1 MSTILKLLESC
12 SLNEKNLLL
21 RYISI
26 KNSPNSKKYRLLKL
40 LIKTP
45 DLKDPE
51 LANLIYNSSEQSA
64 YFQLKKRL
72 TEDLISHLRLVKK
85 SSFQKDSCLRM
96 QVIELLQKGQSF
108 LHLGLERDGV
118 KYLRKS
124 LELAG
129 KQGYTDLVLSIHE
142 TARVAGI
149 AEPLN
154 KEELFRLKNALCKQL
169 DLTFQNSVVE
179 KETHQT
185 NLISLRKSVMQTE
198 SNNEVLNL
206 LEKCDLHLKQNSL
219 SKASL
224 AIQEAEN
231 ILYSYPSINQPEMIW
246 KINLTQQEVLL
257 KYESY
262 EELINNC
269 QKTIQIKG
277 LPENIKME
285 VYKNEWF
292 AAFYLKNIDLA
303 RKILLKLARNKN
315 YLLKNSWQ
323 YFESYL
329 LFQEGKM
336 QESLTLN
343 HDCQR
348 ILKSNQDYFLG
359 SKLLEIMILIEKN
372 EWDWVEFKLESFRKT
387 LYSTKGKIKN
397 RIKSFYHSVQHLQKL
412 TESSRSTEIE
422 KFRHFQLLKNCQ
434 DSFRWQPGTFEIIP
448 YHQWIQKFVHL

>member
-1 MSTILKLLESC
+1 MSTILKVLESC

-26 KNSPNSKKYRLLKL
+26 KNSPSSKKYRLLKL
-40 LIKTP
+40 MIKNP
-45 DLKDPE
+45 SLKDVE
-51 LANLIYNSSEQSA
+51 LASLIYNSPELPA
-64 YFQLKKRL
+64 YFQIKKRL
-72 TEDLISHLRLVKK
+72 TEELICYLRLVKK

-108 LHLGLERDGV
+108 LHLDLERDGL

-129 KQGYTDLVLSIHE
+129 KQGYTDLVLTIHE
-142 TARVAGI
+142 TARAAGV
-149 AEPLN
+149 AEPIDN
-154 KEELFRLKNALCKQL
+154 DELFRLKNALCNQL
-169 DLTFQNSVVE
+169 DLTFHNSVVE
-179 KETHQT
+179 KESHKT
-185 NLISLRKSVMQTE
+185 NLISVRKSVMQTE

-206 LEKCDLHLKQNSL
+206 LEKCEVYLKQNCL
-219 SKASL
+219 NKASL

-257 KYESY
+257 KYEAY

-277 LPENIKME
+277 LPENVKME

-292 AAFYLKNIDLA
+292 AAFYLQNIDLA

-315 YLLKNSWQ
+315 DLTKHTWQ
-323 YFESYL
+323 YLESYL

-348 ILKSNQDYFLG
+348 VLKSNQDYFLG

-412 TESSRSTEIE
+412 TESSRSAEIE
-422 KFRHFQLLKNCQ
+422 KFRHFQLLKNSQ
-434 DSFRWQPGTFEIIP
+434 DSFSWQPGTFEVIP
-448 YHQWIQKFVHL
+448 YHQWIQKFLQL